1 MRDLIRKECL
11 LVVAYPVMVFFLLFG
26 IDWKNQNTGMIILVS
41 AFLMLFVV
49 TLLCATKV
57 ASHAEQLAVWFG
69 DPYGTLILTGTAIS
83 IEIFMIVTM
92 MFNDANN
99 PTLARDTM
107 LSIIMIVMNGMIG
120 VALLLGG
127 LKHREQGYNLQGAN
141 AYLSIIMV
149 LAVLGL
155 VMPTFTVTM
164 HGLSLSRHQSIVLAA
179 VAVLLY
185 IVFLFVQTARHSN
198 YFRDADEGGT
208 APTRRKPPYPIILH
222 ASCMLLYLVPVFIL
236 AKKIALPLD
245 YAIDQLGAPPALG
258 GLVVGLL
265 VATPEALEGIRAALK
280 NHVQRSVNVFLGSI
294 LGSIGLTIPVILLV
308 SLVFNKEVL
317 LGLEH
322 ADLVMLIL
330 TLALGT
336 VTLSSGKT
344 NILQGCIHLALFA
357 FYVLL
362 IFEG

>member
-1 MRDLIRKECL
+1 MLNLIRKEWFL
-11 LVVAYPVMVFFLLFG
+11 LVAYPVMIFFLLFG
-26 IDWKNQNTGMIILVS
+26 IDWKNQATGMIVLTS
-41 AFLMLFVV
+41 AFLILFVV
-49 TLLCATKV
+49 TLLSATKV
-57 ASHAEQLAVWFG
+57 AFHAEHLAVWFG
-69 DPYGTLILTGTAIS
+69 DPYGTLILTGSAIS

-92 MFNDANN
+92 MLNGANN

-120 VALLLGG
+120 ASLLLGG
-127 LKHREQGYNLQGAN
+127 LKHREQGYNLHGAN
-141 AYLSIIMV
+141 AYLSLIMV

-164 HGLSLSRHQSIVLAA
+164 HGPSLSRHQSIVLVA
-179 VAVLLY
+179 VAILLY
-185 IVFLFVQTARHSN
+185 LVFLFVQTARHSQ
-198 YFRDADEGGT
+198 YFRDADEG
-208 APTRRKPPYPIILH
+208 AKSSPRQKPPYPVILH
-222 ASCMLLYLVPVFIL
+222 VTCMLLYLVPVFIL

-258 GLVVGLL
+258 GFVVGLL

-308 SLVFNKEVL
+308 SLIFHKQVI

-330 TLALGT
+330 TLALST
-336 VTLSSGKT
+336 VTLASGRT
-344 NILQGCIHLALFA
+344 NILQGCIHLALFV